1 MAVNIGIIH
10 LPWTIKIIYG
20 MISDN
25 IQLFGTNRKSYIMLM
40 GFTQF
45 LALVMVWGM
54 HDSNPE
60 LVTFLLTIANFS
72 EAFVNVIAD
81 ALLCIQARRD
91 PVSGS

>member
-1 MAVNIGIIH
+1 MAINLGIIH
-10 LPWTIKIIYG
+10 LPWTIKVLYG

-25 IQLFGTNRKSYIMLM
+25 FELFGTYRKSYLMLM

-45 LALVMVWGM
+45 FSLIMVWSL
-54 HDSNPE
+54 HDTNSE
-60 LVTFLLTIANFS
+60 VVTVWLAIANFS

-91 PVSGS
+91 PNNGS